1 MTRDDVIRMAR
12 EAGAE
17 FRAETILVNGK
28 DADDFVQ
35 AFAALVAQKEREACA
50 KVCDGL
56 AYVHVDG
63 FAKRRA
69 ENTDCANAIRARGAK

>member
-1 MTRDDVIRMAR
+1 MTRDDVIRMAI
-12 EAGAE
+12 EAE
-17 FRAETILVNGK
+17 FHPAE
-28 DADDFVQ
+28 ADCHYERLQ
-35 AFAALVAQKEREACA
+35 NFAALVSQQERESCA
-50 KVCDGL
+50 RVCDGL